1 VIEIICVN
9 GTSLDSMIIMTG
21 KYISEEWF
29 KEERPPIVVMS
40 IRPKALIILRI
51 RGEIKPRDRK
61 RGHLGQEVERKRRN
75 RLLMYV
81 LFAIAYS

>member
-1 VIEIICVN
+1 MLEN
-9 GTSLDSMIIMTG
+9 LRHNQKKPSLGDGRVT
-21 KYISEEWF
+21 
-29 KEERPPIVVMS
+29 PPKIRRV

-51 RGEIKPRDRK
+51 KGEIRPKDRK
-61 RGHLGQEVERKRRN
+61 RGHLGQELERKRRN